1 MVRLRRTLALLL
13 VASLACGLAL
23 GNAAASPAL
32 PYVLNGVISMNGRPV
47 PDQLLLEAK
56 ISQVTY
62 AATYTKGGGF
72 GLDPVFKVPADQ
84 LDTERLEGGR
94 DGDKVELYLD
104 GVKIAETIFASGLV
118 RRLVLEV
125 GDLVNAPPTAF
136 FKQVDCVVGYTA
148 LFDGSESRDPEG
160 EPISYSWDFGDGCS
174 SDESTPVHIYVE
186 SGEYEASLRVSDPY
200 GSSGLYTQTV
210 HVSELPE
217 PEYWQLITLDEQV
230 ETYYSEETWMKLTA
244 QSLEPAYVTVVRYD
258 EAFIDDGRLILS
270 SQQLWSL
277 TATNQQLVSYPIY
290 VEVPLTKVGDVP
302 PNTMVYTWRNGGW
315 EKCPNSGTSHD
326 RVWAYLSQD
335 ELGLLALGLSENYVK
350 TTVKEIEP
358 SSEAGGHTVILELNS
373 IGYTGEYRLNLRVD
387 DRLLSVESA
396 SLNRGEIMSLEMS
409 FSATPGPHKVS
420 VNGCEREYKVASLL
434 SNIFIVGLGVAPVS
448 LISLLIKRQL
458 R

>member
-1 MVRLRRTLALLL
+1 MLALLL
-13 VASLACGLAL
+13 VAFLAFGFAL
-23 GNAAASPAL
+23 GNADASPTL
-32 PYVLNGVISMNGRPV
+32 PYVLNGVISMNGRPT

-56 ISQVTY
+56 INQVTY

-84 LDTERLEGGR
+84 PDTERLEGGR

-104 GVKIAETIFASGLV
+104 SVKIAETIFTSGLV
-118 RRLVLEV
+118 RRLVVEV
-125 GDLVNAPPTAF
+125 GDLVNAPPTGF

-160 EPISYSWDFGDGCS
+160 ELVSYSWDFGDGCT
-174 SDESTPVHIYVE
+174 SDEATPVHAYME
-186 SGEYEASLRVSDPY
+186 SGEYEATLRVRDPY
-200 GSSGLYTQTV
+200 GSSGVYTQTV

-217 PEYWQLITLDEQV
+217 PKYWQLITLNEQV
-230 ETYYSEETWMKLTA
+230 ETYYSEETWMRLNA
-244 QSLEPAYVTVVRYD
+244 QSLEPTYVTVVRYD

-270 SQQLWSL
+270 SKQLWSL
-277 TATNQQLVSYPIY
+277 TVTTQQLISYPIY
-290 VEVPLTKVGDVP
+290 VEVPLTKVGGVP

-350 TTVKEIEP
+350 AAVTEIRP
-358 SSEAGGHTVILELNS
+358 SSEAGKYVVLLELNS
-373 IGYTGEYRLNLRVD
+373 VGYTGEYRLNMRVD
-387 DRLLSVESA
+387 DRLLSMESA
-396 SLNRGEIMSLEMS
+396 PLNRGETTSLEMS
-409 FSATPGPHKVS
+409 FNATPGPHKVS

-434 SNIFIVGLGVAPVS
+434 SNLFMVGLGVAPVS